1 MSNFTDWAENEV
13 CRIIAGGNAS
23 FPENLHI
30 ALCSGAD
37 DTGFTDVPGLPRVAV
52 ARNLVNWS
60 GTQGIGTVAPSNGTT
75 RTIYNNVAFEFGEAE
90 QFVVASYIGIYSGEN
105 PLAYVPMDYAM
116 EINAGDDVKIDA
128 GEIVLTLE
136 SAGGL
141 THFAANKLLDMIF
154 RGQTY
159 LFQSSYKIGLFTTA
173 PSLSGGGIEASGGD
187 YNRATLAAWTEPQ
200 DGAIS
205 NAAKITFPAPQDSWG
220 TVEAAALFSG
230 DDMIFTAALPTPRS
244 IPAGAG
250 APFFPANSITMPV
263 L

>member
-1 MSNFTDWAENEV
+1 MYFTDWAETEL
-13 CRIIAGGNAS
+13 CRIIAGGSAA
-23 FPENLHI
+23 FPDSLHI

-37 DTGFTDVPGLPRVAV
+37 DLGFTDLPGLPRVTF
-52 ARNLVNWS
+52 ARDLLHWS
-60 GTQGIGTVAPSNGTT
+60 GTQGIGTITASNGTT
-75 RTIYNNVAFEFGEAE
+75 RTIYNNVAVEFGEATE
-90 QFVVASYIGIYSGEN
+90 FVVASFIGIYSGDN
-105 PLAYVPMDYAM
+105 PLAYVPMQYAM

-128 GEIVLTLE
+128 GEIILTLE
-136 SAGGL
+136 TAGGL

-173 PSLSGGGIEASGGD
+173 PSLSGGGIEVNGGG
-187 YNRATLAAWTEPQ
+187 YNRATLALWTEPQ

-205 NAAKITFPAPQDSWG
+205 NAAKIQFPAPQENWG

-230 DDMIFTAALPTPRS
+230 DDMIFTSAIATPRS

-250 APFFPANSITMPV
+250 SPFFPENSIIMTV
-263 L
+263 Q